1 MPDSGQVQA
10 AVDQLAASLGHAV
23 LIEDGRHRP
32 LWWSVQGEVDTV
44 RAHTILQRT
53 VGPEAVALVARMR
66 LATATGPVRT
76 PAVPE
81 ADMQA
86 RWCVPMRDGTD
97 LLGYLWVLDGDG
109 TVAPDQLPVLVAC
122 ADLAASV
129 LARQRASDQGRER
142 RRSALLARL
151 AKGADADAATE
162 LVALEN
168 LGADATVVVYGPA
181 RAGGWALTAESA
193 GAKSAGA
200 GSTGTGSA
208 GAGAPG
214 AGFSVHLQ
222 PVPGDPPTS
231 GPPLP
236 LADLRRAVER
246 ADSTVRALRAGA
258 LLRTPSWDAL
268 GAWHLVV
275 AAPADLSPGD
285 IHPGV
290 RALAALPRADLLT
303 TARVVLELGGD
314 VARATAELHIHRT
327 TLYYRLDR
335 IEAVAGVDL
344 KAGPD
349 RGDLL
354 MALRLA
360 AYRAVRHL

>member
-109 TVAPDQLPVLVAC
+109 TVAPDQLPTLVAC

-181 RAGGWALTAESA
+181 RAGGWAL
-193 GAKSAGA
+193 
-200 GSTGTGSA
+200 GSGP
-208 GAGAPG
+208 GAPVPPVVG
-214 AGFSVHLQ
+214 AALSAHVR

-290 RALAALPRADLLT
+290 RALAALPRTDLLT

-360 AYRAVRHL
+360 AYRAV

>member
-10 AVDQLAASLGHAV
+10 AVDQLAATLGHAV

-109 TVAPDQLPVLVAC
+109 TVAPDQLPGLVAC

-129 LARQRASDQGRER
+129 LARQRASDQGHER

-168 LGADATVVVYGPA
+168 LDADATVVVYGPA
-181 RAGGWALTAESA
+181 RAGGWGL
-193 GAKSAGA
+193 GA
-200 GSTGTGSA
+200 GL
-208 GAGAPG
+208 
-214 AGFSVHLQ
+214 SVHLQ

-360 AYRAVRHL
+360 AYREA

>member
-1 MPDSGQVQA
+1 MQEEVQA
-10 AVDQLAASLGHAV
+10 AVDELAAVLGHAV

-53 VGPEAVALVARMR
+53 VGPEATALVARMR
-66 LATATGPVRT
+66 LATASGPVRT

-86 RWCVPMRDGTD
+86 RWCVPMRDASD
-97 LLGYLWVLDGDG
+97 LLGYVWVLDADG
-109 TVAPDQLPVLVAC
+109 TVAEHELPLLVAC
-122 ADLAASV
+122 AELAASA
-129 LARQRASDQGRER
+129 LARRRASDQGRER

-151 AKGADADAATE
+151 AAGPDGDAARE
-162 LVALEN
+162 LAALES
-168 LGADATVVVYGPA
+168 LPADATVVVYGPPP
-181 RAGGWALTAESA
+181 AGGWPLRDGLSA
-193 GAKSAGA
+193 HLRP
-200 GSTGTGSA
+200 
-208 GAGAPG
+208 APG
-214 AGFSVHLQ
+214 RS
-222 PVPGDPPTS
+222 PTG

-236 LADLRRAVER
+236 LLDLRRAVER
-246 ADSTVRALRAGA
+246 AVVTVRALRAGA
-258 LLRTPSWDAL
+258 SLKTPSWDAL
-268 GAWHLVV
+268 GAWHLVA
-275 AAPADLSPGD
+275 AAPDDLSPGD

-290 RALAALPRADLLT
+290 AALAALPRADLLT

-314 VARATAELHIHRT
+314 IARATAELHVHRT
-327 TLYYRLDR
+327 TLYYRLGR
-335 IEAVAGVDL
+335 IEEVAGVDL

-360 AYRAVRHL
+360 AYRAVRQM